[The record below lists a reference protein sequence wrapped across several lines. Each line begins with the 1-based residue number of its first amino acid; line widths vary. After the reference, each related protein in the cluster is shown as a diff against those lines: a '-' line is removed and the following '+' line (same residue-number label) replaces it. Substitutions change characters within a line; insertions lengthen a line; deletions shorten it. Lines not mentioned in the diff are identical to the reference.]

1 MKVSW
6 NLLSRK
12 KFDHLL
18 IQQRLYAAFQTFQ
31 EKKEKIFKK
40 RIIFEKSTP
49 NIAGTTLPASSNI
62 KKVEDDAGSVVPVEV
77 AVLSD

>member
-1 MKVSW
+1 VKISW

-18 IQQRLYAAFQTFQ
+18 IQEKLYAGFQILQ
-31 EKKEKIFKK
+31 EKKGKIFKK
-40 RIIFEKSTP
+40 RKIFEKSTP

-62 KKVEDDAGSVVPVEV
+62 KKV
-77 AVLSD
+77 